1 MAILKLSQAGPN
13 SHGPGIVALNSRVG
27 TNGAV
32 WGEDFVLSDTELIRP
47 IKGCALPLGRGAE
60 IWAKRLGQVAPSFGI
75 GKLVCNSVTEQNIG
89 KPHNA
94 TSLIMVYSYWVYYY
108 YYLLLLIIINYIY
121 ILYISRYL

>member
-1 MAILKLSQAGPN
+1 MAILKISQAGPN

-60 IWAKRLGQVAPSFGI
+60 PSFGI

-94 TSLIMVYSYWVYYY
+94 TSLIMAYSYWVLGIP
-108 YYLLLLIIINYIY
+108 LLLLYVLIINLYIY
-121 ILYISRYL
+121 IIISLSL